1 MEKERKEEERKK
13 KEEEEEVEEEDC
25 VWKKF
30 SHEELERQ
38 YSPSRWSRRLGEDV
52 IIERHVE
59 EARGRSGEA
68 MGRVGRRGDLVY
80 DSSLPRGK
88 LDVYGEDLDGAS
100 PVLVYVHGGYWQE
113 LNKDLSAYLVPPL
126 YQASI
131 VVVIIG
137 YDLAP
142 LVGVKDIVQEVRK
155 GVAWAC
161 ELAKGRGSVG
171 VVLSGWSAGGQL
183 VTQVLSEEEE
193 RSGEEV
199 NPYRDLIRGVVTFS
213 GIFDLRPLVTTYVN
227 DALKLT
233 SEEAWALSPLR
244 SVGKLAKRWGGVG
257 RGGGGGGGGGGLQI
271 FVIVAEEDSPEF
283 IRQSKE
289 YYQACLG
296 EGLRGEFLVVGKTD
310 HFSIVCD
317 LFLPTHLPTERLPKF
332 IYSCCGD

>member
-88 LDVYGEDLDGAS
+88 LDVYGEDLDG
-100 PVLVYVHGGYWQE
+100 
-113 LNKDLSAYLVPPL
+113 
-126 YQASI
+126 
-131 VVVIIG
+131 
-137 YDLAP
+137 
-142 LVGVKDIVQEVRK
+142 VGVKDIVQEVRK

-233 SEEAWALSPLR
+233 SSEEAWALSPLR